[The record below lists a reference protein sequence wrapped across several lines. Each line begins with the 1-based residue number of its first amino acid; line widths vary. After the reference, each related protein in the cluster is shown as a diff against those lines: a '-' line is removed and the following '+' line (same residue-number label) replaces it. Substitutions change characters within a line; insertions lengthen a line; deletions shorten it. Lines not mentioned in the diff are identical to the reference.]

1 MFVGGYIEFYEEDSQ
16 KPEVERFVKGCKVT
30 QGENPRQIRLE
41 SRYTNEIVECLD
53 EASCAEW
60 ISILQQ
66 KILDMSSNEELFR
79 QADE

>member
-1 MFVGGYIEFYEEDSQ
+1 VFVGGYIEFYEEDSQ

-53 EASCAEW
+53 EA
-60 ISILQQ
+60 
-66 KILDMSSNEELFR
+66 
-79 QADE
+79 